1 MKNKP
6 GSESAFVEIANMSPA
21 MAQQGPSRDTHDSL
35 KKVQPWQSTMQHNKH
50 ETCIQWMSTTCSTS
64 YPGKSFW
71 QRTFKEKKVCECNLD
86 EICSKW
92 RKGLFISSRV
102 RTDWKE
108 ECFSFWDMHAYLFQ
122 PTTRF
127 ALSLTL

>member
-21 MAQQGPSRDTHDSL
+21 MAQLGPSRDTHDSL

-64 YPGKSFW
+64 YPEKSFW
-71 QRTFKEKKVCECNLD
+71 QRTFKEKKFANAILMKSAANGGRD
-86 EICSKW
+86 CS
-92 RKGLFISSRV
+92 SQA
-102 RTDWKE
+102 E
-108 ECFSFWDMHAYLFQ
+108 
-122 PTTRF
+122 
-127 ALSLTL
+127 